1 MKRRDLYVGIALAL
15 FAVLSLGHMLGGALP
30 VGHDM
35 SFESV
40 RLVEYRDA
48 LSTQLLPRY
57 APHTYGGLGSPVF
70 LFYAPL
76 FTFGASVLSIVG
88 SLSMGVALWFVLLK
102 VLSVLAVYGIAKR
115 FTGTLPAALL
125 AILWCVL
132 PYGYTDLYQRNAF
145 SEATALFLLPCVLYG
160 FLQLLTTRRR
170 LWLGLTVLATVALL
184 LSHNITVMLVGLAAV
199 VLAVLWSPILVKY
212 KQVFLLFL
220 FTLALSTSLSAWFL
234 LPAFLEK
241 NNVHI
246 GDVMTGKFF
255 FANNFASWQ
264 DLLLSVDSE
273 RFIGPVVLLLALA
286 AIVTLILKVKR
297 LTKMDGVLASG
308 LLLMVGSAFFM
319 TSYSGPIWEVLPI
332 LQFTQFPWRLQIF
345 VSLGAIL
352 TLLGLFISARK
363 YIGCTLLALLLAQ
376 SFYVGWYKFI
386 RTPMLYDRPDNTTVQ
401 NIIDNKLRA
410 TVGDEYLPIA
420 INKDLPAPVAPL
432 FAQVRPGIPLYR
444 ACGQDLPRSPTGIA
458 AYPFLL
464 LKENDTIVPPSPD
477 GYLRIPQYNGREN
490 TCATLTLELTFLQK
504 AGLGITVLALLC
516 LLFLFLKNT
525 PALPARKEGVQ

>member
-1 MKRRDLYVGIALAL
+1 MKRRDLYVGIALAF

-48 LSTQLLPRY
+48 LSTQIIPRY

-76 FTFGASVLSIVG
+76 FTFGASVLSFVG
-88 SLSMGVALWFVLLK
+88 SLTAGVAVWFVLLK
-102 VLSVLAVYGIAKR
+102 IISVLAVYALARR
-115 FTGTLPAALL
+115 FTNTLPAALL

-145 SEATALFLLPCVLYG
+145 AEATAFFLLPCVLYG

-199 VLAVLWSPILVKY
+199 VFAVLWSPILIKN
-212 KQVFLLFL
+212 KQVSLLFL
-220 FTLALSTSLSAWFL
+220 FTVALSASLSAWFL

-246 GDVMTGKFF
+246 GDVMSGKFF
-255 FANNFASWQ
+255 YANNFASWQ
-264 DLLLSVDSE
+264 DLLLSVDNE
-273 RFIGPVVLLLALA
+273 RFIGPMVLLVALA
-286 AIVTLILKVKR
+286 AIITLIVKAKR
-297 LTKMDGVLASG
+297 FTKSDGLLASG
-308 LLLMVGSAFFM
+308 LLFMLGATFLM
-319 TSYSGPIWEVLPI
+319 TPYSGPIWQALPL

-363 YIGCTLLALLLAQ
+363 YIGYTVLAMLLAQ

-401 NIIDNKLRA
+401 SIIDNKLKA

-432 FAQVRPGIPLYR
+432 FAQVQPGMPLYR
-444 ACGQDLPRSPTGIA
+444 ACGQHLPRSPTGIA

-464 LKENDTIVPPSPD
+464 LKENDTIVPSSSD
-477 GYLRIPQYNGREN
+477 GYLRIPQYNGRAD
-490 TCATLTLELTFLQK
+490 TCVTLTLELTFLQK

-516 LLFLFLKNT
+516 LLFLFLKNI
-525 PALPARKEGVQ
+525 PALPPGKEGV